1 MNRSK
6 ALIEE
11 NIISNENILVN
22 KGNLLHRIIIVIVLF
37 YSLFY
42 SVMNY
47 ALGNKIQAF
56 ITFSLAPV
64 SIIAYIIFLLG
75 NATLS
80 KIFNLICVVGAIS
93 ILSLLVGKET
103 CVLLFFIPIFVS
115 TLIVFQGKDRWL
127 GYFLTG
133 LSFIVFIL
141 LILSNYRILEGY
153 EMDPKV
159 MKIEWMINLGG
170 SSIITVMELIFILT
184 LSNRIQGQLIVKT
197 NSINQINK
205 ELNASIQTRDKM
217 ISIMSHDVRG
227 PLSLINSGLNLVNWD
242 AHLDKD
248 EKDIVY
254 ELQKRADAT
263 VNLIDNLVL
272 WSRSQTKEIHYNPQL
287 LSKNDLNDILSN
299 ILTLQNS
306 KGIQVEWQLNEGGN
320 VFTDKN
326 LLQVVLRNLFSNAV
340 KYTPK
345 GGRITVK
352 TKALQEGTEICISD
366 SGMGMDE
373 ENVNKIESG
382 ISFTSLGTE
391 NEKGHGIGL
400 QLVSEFLEKSGS
412 KLHIKSETGKGS
424 TFSFVLSSKASV

>member
-11 NIISNENILVN
+11 NVISNENILVN

-42 SVMNY
+42 SVLNY
-47 ALGNKIQAF
+47 ILGNKIQAF

-75 NATLS
+75 NTTLS

-127 GYFLTG
+127 GYVLTS
-133 LSFIVFIL
+133 LSFIVFL
-141 LILSNYRILEGY
+141 SLILSNYRILEGY

-170 SSIITVMELIFILT
+170 SSIITVMELIFILA
-184 LSNRIQGQLIVKT
+184 LSNRIQRQLIENS
-197 NSINQINK
+197 NSINAMNK
-205 ELNASIQTRDKM
+205 ELSATIHTRDKM
-217 ISIMSHDVRG
+217 ISVISHDVRG
-227 PLSLINSGLNLVNWD
+227 PLSLINSGLNLVNWEEQLEED
-242 AHLDKD
+242 GKT
-248 EKDIVY
+248 IVK

-272 WSRSQTKEIHYNPQL
+272 WSRSQTKEIHYSPQL
-287 LSKNDLNDILSN
+287 LSKSDLNDILSN

-306 KGIQVEWQLNEGGN
+306 KGIHVDWQLNESGN
-320 VFTDKN
+320 VFADKN
-326 LLQVVLRNLFSNAV
+326 LLQAVLRNLFSNAV
-340 KYTPK
+340 KYTSI
-345 GGRITVK
+345 GGSITVK
-352 TKALQEGTEICISD
+352 TKALNEGTEICISD
-366 SGMGMDE
+366 SGMGMNQE
-373 ENVNKIESG
+373 TIHKIESG
-382 ISFTSLGTE
+382 ISYTSLGTE

-412 KLHIKSETGKGS
+412 KLHVKSELGKGS
-424 TFSFVLSSKASV
+424 SFSFVLGSMAN